1 MVKDKTQIIIPP
13 INIRKSRE
21 IPIIIAIILLGLVL
35 WQWNTTGGLRTDI
48 KDRDRINEQQEVEI
62 KDLNQSIEILKD
74 EKQAVLKRA
83 DSFELKEKYY
93 KTKYYVT
100 NKKLKD
106 VLSTYGNS
114 TVDDKNKLFTRSLHN

>member
-1 MVKDKTQIIIPP
+1 MVKDKVN
-13 INIRKSRE
+13 INIPAFNLKLSYV
-21 IPIIIAIILLGLVL
+21 ILIAIILFLGFTMLK
-35 WQWNTTGGLRTDI
+35 QWSSTSGLRADI
-48 KDRDRINEQQEVEI
+48 KERDRINEQQEVEI
-62 KDLNQSIEILKD
+62 EDLTQSIEILKD

-106 VLSTYGNS
+106 VLTTYGNS